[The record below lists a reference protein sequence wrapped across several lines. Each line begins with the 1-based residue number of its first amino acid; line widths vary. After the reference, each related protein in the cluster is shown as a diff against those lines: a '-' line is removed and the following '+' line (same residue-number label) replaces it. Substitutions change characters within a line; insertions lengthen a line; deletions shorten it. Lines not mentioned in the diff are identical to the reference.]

1 MGRVNRFLSALA
13 LPLAL
18 LLGACG
24 GGSSDTAPAPP
35 PPSTANSTSISEADA
50 VARAQAAAA
59 DGGYS
64 VEGLDVNPA
73 QIFGEWQVSF
83 EPVAT
88 GSLSGG
94 FLVVLDAETG
104 DLIDLVP
111 YQ

>member
-1 MGRVNRFLSALA
+1 MGHVNRFLPAIVLS
-13 LPLAL
+13 LAL

-24 GGSSDTAPAPP
+24 GSSDTTPAPP
-35 PPSTANSTSISEADA
+35 LPSTANSTSISEADA
-50 VARAQAAAA
+50 VAKAEAAAA

-64 VEGLDVNPA
+64 GEGLDVKPA
-73 QIFGEWQVSF
+73 EIFGEWQVSF
-83 EPVAT
+83 EPVGT
-88 GSLSGG
+88 ESLSGG